1 MGQETEGSLQQWR
14 EDYDTKSKEVN
25 LSESFFSILDS
36 GPCELV
42 YFTVKQ

>member
-14 EDYDTKSKEVN
+14 EDYDKEQRGK
-25 LSESFFSILDS
+25 LEREFFSILDS
-36 GPCELV
+36 GPCEMV

>member
-25 LSESFFSILDS
+25 LSESFFQIWIQVLVNWSISL
-36 GPCELV
+36 
-42 YFTVKQ
+42 

>member
-14 EDYDTKSKEVN
+14 EDYDTEQRGKLEQ
-25 LSESFFSILDS
+25 EFFSILDS
-36 GPCELV
+36 DPFELV